1 MASSSDMSLTRDD
14 YLSAAVQAPAH
25 DLAPGARFA
34 ASVLWRVVRLP
45 VLALLVILE
54 PIIAFGCS
62 GLALLG
68 ILTTLLFKLVGVP
81 HFPALTMLML
91 SLGFVFVLIVYEG
104 LIRVLSR

>member
-1 MASSSDMSLTRDD
+1 MRLTRDD
-14 YLSAAVQAPAH
+14 YLSRAGRAPTL
-25 DLAPGARFA
+25 DGAPDALFA
-34 ASVLWRVVRLP
+34 LLSVLWRAVRLP

-54 PIIAFGCS
+54 PIIAFACGA
-62 GLALLG
+62 LALLG
-68 ILTTLLFKLVGVP
+68 VLTTLLFKLVGPP